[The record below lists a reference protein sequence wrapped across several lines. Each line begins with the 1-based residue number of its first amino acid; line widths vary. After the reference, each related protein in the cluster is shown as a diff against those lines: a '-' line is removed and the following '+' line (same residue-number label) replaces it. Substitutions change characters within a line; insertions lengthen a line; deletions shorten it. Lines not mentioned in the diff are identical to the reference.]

1 MSSLDAL
8 GLGDIGLEGLFGEL
22 LPIEEDHLVAIVSS
36 VRSRSQ
42 QLLASP
48 TLITRLSFPT
58 YQSKGATNHQ
68 VRPA

>member
-8 GLGDIGLEGLFGEL
+8 GLGDIGLKSMFGEL
-22 LPIEEDHLVAIVSS
+22 FPIEEDHLVAIVSS
-36 VRSRSQ
+36 VRNRSQ
-42 QLLASP
+42 LIASL

-58 YQSKGATNHQ
+58 YQSKGVTNHQ